1 MAEILRIARKEF
13 RGFFASPAAWLF
25 IGAFLAVTLFVVFWV
40 ETFFARNIADIRPL
54 FRWMPVLLIFLVAAL
69 TMRSWSEERRAG
81 TLESLMTAP
90 VPAFSLVLGKFL
102 AALALVAL
110 ALVLTLPLPVTVAFI
125 GPLDWGPVFGGYVAT
140 LFLAA
145 AYVSI
150 GVAMSARTDNPIVAL
165 ILTVVVC
172 GIFYLIGSDTLT
184 GLFGYRIGH
193 LLALIGTGTRF
204 ESIERGVLDLRDL
217 YYYASIVAVFLIL
230 NLYTVL
236 RLRWAGEAKRPRNA
250 RVAWVLGL
258 AAANFVAANLWL
270 APVTWARAD
279 ITRGHLYT
287 LSDVSRRELASLR
300 EPLVIIGYF
309 SAHTHPLLAPLVPEV
324 KNLLEEY
331 AVASHGRARVEF
343 IDPTTDRNAADE
355 AAAKY
360 GVKPVPFRTANRYQS
375 AVVNSYFDIVVA
387 YGDQFEHL
395 GFQDLVEVKARGER
409 DLDVGLRNPEYEITR
424 SIHKVVDQYRAGG
437 DPFAHLDE
445 PVIFHGYVSPDEK
458 LPASLAKLHG
468 ELVALLDGDAK
479 KSGGKLEVEFQD
491 PDANGGKLAQ
501 DLKHRYGF
509 GAQIASLA
517 DPRPFWFY
525 MVLTRGNE
533 AVQVP
538 LPDTLDKTALERSL
552 DAAIRRFAPGYL
564 KTVALVA
571 PPAYGPSAGMGY
583 TRLSSALSQNARVVP
598 TDLSK
603 GLVPADA
610 DLLLVMAPEKL
621 SDKARFAIDQFLMRG
636 GSVVLATSPFGVD
649 IGQSLTAHKVDSG
662 LDDWLKHLGV
672 TIGDSM
678 VLDTR
683 DAALPVP
690 VETNLGGIPVR
701 EIRMLPYPQFPDLR
715 GASLDPASPITAN
728 LGQLTMNWASPI
740 TVDKA
745 KDPKRKVADLLS
757 SSPASWTST
766 SLDVI
771 PDYRTHPDTGFVVSG
786 PRGPHLLAV
795 ALEGGFDS
803 YYAGKP
809 SPLATA
815 GTPDAAANATE
826 AKNGG
831 GAKTAADKPALPAG
845 VIDKSPASAKLVVI
859 ASNEFAS
866 DGTID
871 LASAGLGT
879 LYSKPLDFVQ
889 NVVDWSLEDPSL
901 LALRGR
907 AQFARTLDP
916 LSEHGERIWEYAN
929 YVLAAIGLLVVWLW
943 RRSVAKADARRYRHI
958 LEEATA

>member
-1 MAEILRIARKEF
+1 
-13 RGFFASPAAWLF
+13 
-25 IGAFLAVTLFVVFWV
+25 
-40 ETFFARNIADIRPL
+40 
-54 FRWMPVLLIFLVAAL
+54 
-69 TMRSWSEERRAG
+69 
-81 TLESLMTAP
+81 
-90 VPAFSLVLGKFL
+90 
-102 AALALVAL
+102 
-110 ALVLTLPLPVTVAFI
+110 
-125 GPLDWGPVFGGYVAT
+125 
-140 LFLAA
+140 
-145 AYVSI
+145 
-150 GVAMSARTDNPIVAL
+150 
-165 ILTVVVC
+165 
-172 GIFYLIGSDTLT
+172 
-184 GLFGYRIGH
+184 
-193 LLALIGTGTRF
+193 
-204 ESIERGVLDLRDL
+204 
-217 YYYASIVAVFLIL
+217 
-230 NLYTVL
+230 
-236 RLRWAGEAKRPRNA
+236 
-250 RVAWVLGL
+250 
-258 AAANFVAANLWL
+258 
-270 APVTWARAD
+270 
-279 ITRGHLYT
+279 
-287 LSDVSRRELASLR
+287 
-300 EPLVIIGYF
+300 
-309 SAHTHPLLAPLVPEV
+309 
-324 KNLLEEY
+324 
-331 AVASHGRARVEF
+331 
-343 IDPTTDRNAADE
+343 
-355 AAAKY
+355 
-360 GVKPVPFRTANRYQS
+360 
-375 AVVNSYFDIVVA
+375 
-387 YGDQFEHL
+387 
-395 GFQDLVEVKARGER
+395 
-409 DLDVGLRNPEYEITR
+409 
-424 SIHKVVDQYRAGG
+424 
-437 DPFAHLDE
+437 
-445 PVIFHGYVSPDEK
+445 
-458 LPASLAKLHG
+458 
-468 ELVALLDGDAK
+468 
-479 KSGGKLEVEFQD
+479 
-491 PDANGGKLAQ
+491 
-501 DLKHRYGF
+501 
-509 GAQIASLA
+509 
-517 DPRPFWFY
+517 
-525 MVLTRGNE
+525 
-533 AVQVP
+533 
-538 LPDTLDKTALERSL
+538 
-552 DAAIRRFAPGYL
+552 
-564 KTVALVA
+564 
-571 PPAYGPSAGMGY
+571 MGY

-943 RRSVAKADARRYRHI
+943 RRGVAKADARRYRHI